1 MKKQVLIII
10 SIVVIICSFVACTH
24 NSGSESIST
33 TAVTTINSKSEIE
46 KTYDSSTSAKN
57 EADNIVNFESEANS
71 TTVISTT
78 KTQKETST
86 TNIDTTDK
94 ISQPVTD
101 KDGWINKWY

>member
-1 MKKQVLIII
+1 MKKQILIIV
-10 SIVVIICSFVACTH
+10 SVVVIICSFVACTH

-46 KTYDSSTSAKN
+46 KTSNSSTSAKN
-57 EADNIVNFESEANS
+57 EADNIVDFESGANS